1 MNTLIASIPSPTISF
16 IDIGPVR
23 VHFYALAILV
33 GIAVAIWIANMRLTK
48 RGAPSGAALDI
59 ALWTVPFGIFGG
71 RIFHVIT
78 HPNDYFY
85 AGADLLAILRV
96 WEGGLAIYG
105 ALALG
110 AVGAWFG
117 ARSSGV
123 RFFSFL
129 DAVAPGVLLA
139 QGIGR
144 LGNYMN
150 QELFGLP
157 TDLPWGLEIDF
168 GNEAYPTGLPMGVL
182 FHPTFLYEMI
192 LSIIGCFLLLALDR
206 RFNLRWGKLFSLYL
220 IYYSLVRIWV
230 ESIRIDPSEIF
241 LGLRT
246 NIWSAL
252 ATIAIAAALFYLQ
265 NRRHPGIEISVM
277 VNKDDDVEDV
287 EIKNELES
295 KDA

>member
-1 MNTLIASIPSPTISF
+1 MNTLITSIPSPSISY
-16 IDIGPVR
+16 IDLGPLR
-23 VHFYALAILV
+23 VHFYALAILL
-33 GIAVAIWIANMRLTK
+33 GIAVAIWVGNVRLTK
-48 RGAPSGAALDI
+48 RGGPSGAALDI
-59 ALWTVPFGIFGG
+59 ALWTVPFGIVGG

-78 HPNDYFY
+78 HPNDYFF
-85 AGADLLAILRV
+85 AGADPLAILRV

-117 ARSSGV
+117 ARASGV
-123 RFFSFL
+123 KFFSFL
-129 DAVAPGVLLA
+129 DAIAPGVLLA

-144 LGNYMN
+144 LGNYIN

-168 GNEAYPTGLPMGVL
+168 GNQAYPRGLPMGVL

-192 LSIIGCFLLLALDR
+192 WSVVGFFILLTLDR
-206 RFNLRWGKLFSLYL
+206 KYNLRWGKLFSLYL
-220 IYYSLVRIWV
+220 IYYSIGRIWI
-230 ESIRIDPSEIF
+230 ESIRIDPSEII

-246 NIWSAL
+246 NIWSAVVTIVL
-252 ATIAIAAALFYLQ
+252 AVAIYYLQ
-265 NRRHPGIEISVM
+265 NKRHPGLELSALSE
-277 VNKDDDVEDV
+277 KKTVEGDL
-287 EIKNELES
+287 EKNYELDS